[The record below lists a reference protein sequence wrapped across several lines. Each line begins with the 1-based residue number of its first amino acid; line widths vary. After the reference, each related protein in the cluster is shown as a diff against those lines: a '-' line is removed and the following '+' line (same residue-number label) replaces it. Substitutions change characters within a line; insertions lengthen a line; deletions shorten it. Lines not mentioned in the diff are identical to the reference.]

1 MRRLARKGRGA
12 CLGSQCG
19 EIGLGFARNGK
30 PRARFRATCFL
41 TFCPMVNCHVSI
53 FRSPCRPD
61 SAAAASATATA
72 VQSSDR
78 IRGRRSRLSSSTIL
92 WGLRAAI
99 ASLQG
104 PCMSESATWTSKSY
118 RIREILIPY
127 MQAYRS
133 I

>member
-78 IRGRRSRLSSSTIL
+78 ILGAARCHCQPPRSVHVRVRDLDFKIVSNSGNPNPIY
-92 WGLRAAI
+92 
-99 ASLQG
+99 AS
-104 PCMSESATWTSKSY
+104 
-118 RIREILIPY
+118 I
-127 MQAYRS
+127 
-133 I
+133 